1 MHQHS
6 FKDPK
11 AKTNKQTTTKR
22 QQTQITKQ
30 HGHRREKSRVH
41 YSRIA
46 YRHNRLIIYDV
57 KLVPIQVTACH
68 HISHRPLPF
77 CREDQTALQMGVSL
91 VALYGPGFSY
101 VSRMVAFGQHAKD
114 AAIHGT
120 HALRKYQ
127 NQDKISLKLVKIEK
141 NKIHRYIYIYM
152 CARACLCVC
161 VCVCIKH
168 ANEQIFQIYT
178 RTAA

>member
-1 MHQHS
+1 MSRGVEQMHQHS

-11 AKTNKQTTTKR
+11 AKTNKQTTKKR
-22 QQTQITKQ
+22 PQTQITKQ

-41 YSRIA
+41 YSRFA

-77 CREDQTALQMGVSL
+77 CREHQTALQMGVSL

-101 VSRMVAFGQHAKD
+101 VSRMVAFGQHA
-114 AAIHGT
+114 AIHGT

-127 NQDKISLKLVKIEK
+127 NQDKITLKLVKIEK
-141 NKIHRYIYIYM
+141 NQKN
-152 CARACLCVC
+152 
-161 VCVCIKH
+161 K
-168 ANEQIFQIYT
+168 T
-178 RTAA
+178 